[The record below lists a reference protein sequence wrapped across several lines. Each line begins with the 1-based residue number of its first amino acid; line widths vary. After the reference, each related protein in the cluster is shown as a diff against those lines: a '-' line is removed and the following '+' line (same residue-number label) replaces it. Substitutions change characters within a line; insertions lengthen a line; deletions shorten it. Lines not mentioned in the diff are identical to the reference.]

1 MSFYETLFKLRYKEF
16 DLTPFGRSH
25 ILNVSGKS
33 DFIDQM
39 LFDDLTT
46 CQAFFDAKNELQNY
60 IDTANLTA
68 SSKNTNSALSESK
81 KYLPKSTT

>member
-1 MSFYETLFKLRYKEF
+1 
-16 DLTPFGRSH
+16 
-25 ILNVSGKS
+25 
-33 DFIDQM
+33 M